1 MIDHALLAKAANL
14 SPADRLELIG
24 ALWDTLPHAER
35 SVTDEERRLLDARL
49 LDAEQHP
56 AEESPMSKVKR
67 RLKPRSPHAF
77 LAALFLVSTLAA
89 PAAADLYDVS
99 IRFDPSPPSTYQP
112 ATLLVEGESTDGCR
126 PSFGALTIDQGEVD
140 VVLYHPQFRCP
151 AVLASW
157 SVEVQLGE
165 LPPGDY
171 SATVRTVWPP
181 PFESVFPATTIG
193 HLDFAVSERVGLRSY
208 GVHTRRVVC
217 KNLTSGQRV
226 IVRAGGSAT
235 TNCEAAGLVI
245 APGDRVVIRIV
256 GRVP

>member
-1 MIDHALLAKAANL
+1 MSRPPHR
-14 SPADRLELIG
+14 PQ
-24 ALWDTLPHAER
+24 LPN
-35 SVTDEERRLLDARL
+35 
-49 LDAEQHP
+49 
-56 AEESPMSKVKR
+56 
-67 RLKPRSPHAF
+67 AF
-77 LAALFLVSTLAA
+77 LAALVLVFALAA

-99 IRFDPSPPSTYQP
+99 IRVDPSPPSTYQP
-112 ATLLVEGESTDGCR
+112 TTLLVEGESTDGCR

-193 HLDFAVSERVGLRSY
+193 HLDFDVSERVGVRSW
-208 GVHTRRVVC
+208 GTHTRRVVC
-217 KNLTSGQRV
+217 KNVTSGQRV
-226 IVRAGGSAT
+226 VVRAGGLAT

-245 APGDRVVIRIV
+245 APGDRVVIRLL
-256 GRVP
+256 GKVP